1 MTKRKNPSPAFKAQ
15 VALAAIREER
25 TLAELSKTLGA
36 HPNMSSG
43 WKQAAVKNMAWAF
56 SKRTGAAAKSNGVE
70 IGKLHSKT
78 GQPVAER
85 GFLKRARDR

>member
-15 VALAAIREER
+15 VALEAIREEKV
-25 TLAELSKTLGA
+25 LAELPKTYGA
-36 HPNMSSG
+36 HPNMISG
-43 WKQAAVKNMAWAF
+43 WKRAAVKNMAQAF
-56 SKRTGAAAKSNGVE
+56 SKRTGAAAKSNGAE

-78 GQPVAER
+78 GQLVAER

>member
-25 TLAELSKTLGA
+25 TLAELSKTSGA
-36 HPNMSSG
+36 HPNMTSG
-43 WKQAAVKNMAWAF
+43 WKRAAIKNMAPAF
-56 SKRTGAAAKSNGVE
+56 SKRAGAAAKSNGAE
-70 IGKLHSKT
+70 IGKLHFKT

-85 GFLKRARDR
+85 GFLKRAWDR